1 MSKLS
6 LLDLGFFI
14 AETEASPKHVAGLQ
28 ICKLPAKAPAAF
40 VKNLYNEYLGFTA
53 VKAPFNRIIHFSLSA
68 MPHWQDTDSVDLK
81 QHIFYHKLPS
91 GSNDR
96 QALYDFVSKL
106 HTPMLDRSR
115 PLWEMHVIDGVRT
128 EDGAGRFAVY
138 QRMHHAYA
146 DGVTMARWTAQ
157 GFAQSADDLELRP
170 VWTQKHSGHGARRKQ
185 AAQEMM
191 QSLWKEV
198 GGITLRVLG
207 VGRLAAMLFLE
218 SVKLTKN
225 AIALPFVSSAK
236 TPLTGQVTPGRQ
248 FTTASVSMARVN
260 RIRERTRS
268 TVNHVALTCLDGA
281 LRRYLSDQGVELKR
295 PITIQMP
302 VNLRRDGEKTAGNKI
317 GIIQVE
323 LSPPTDDPYVRLRN
337 IGFSLRNVRTMIDS
351 VAPEGIE
358 SYTILTGL
366 VAQIAE
372 MLKLSNT
379 LPPMG
384 NTLVSNVPGPK
395 EPLYLKGAKM
405 EEMHPIST
413 LPPSNLL
420 NITLF
425 SYAGDLFFGL
435 IATDELPN
443 LQRLG
448 HYVQEAFTELEISV
462 QDAHAA

>member
-14 AETEASPKHVAGLQ
+14 AETEASPKHVAGLL
-28 ICKLPAKAPAAF
+28 IFKRPPKSTPAFA
-40 VKNLYNEYLGFTA
+40 KNLFKEYLA
-53 VKAPFNRIIHFSLSA
+53 ASDVKPPFNRVIQFTMGSWPYWQPIEKLDMSQHVFFHT
-68 MPHWQDTDSVDLK
+68 MPK
-81 QHIFYHKLPS
+81 
-91 GSNDR
+91 GANDR
-96 QALYDFVSKL
+96 AALYAFVSQL

-115 PLWEMHVIDGVRT
+115 PLWEVHVIDGLP
-128 EDGAGRFAVY
+128 DGKFALY
-138 QRMHHAYA
+138 QKMHHAYA
-146 DGVTMARWTAQ
+146 DGVTMARWTAECYSTSPTDMDQ
-157 GFAQSADDLELRP
+157 VP
-170 VWTQKHSGHGARRKQ
+170 VWTQKHGGHGGSRSARAKQ
-185 AAQEMM
+185 ELLQMT
-191 QSLWKEV
+191 WKEV
-198 GGITLRVLG
+198 TGNTRRFLGI
-207 VGRLAAMLFLE
+207 GRLAAMLLLE

-236 TPLTGQVTPGRQ
+236 TPLTGQVTSGRQ
-248 FTTASVSMARVN
+248 FATAGVSMERVN
-260 RIRERTRS
+260 AIRTRTRS
-268 TVNHVALTCLDGA
+268 TLNHIALTCLDGA
-281 LRRYLSDQGVELKR
+281 LRRYLQDQGVELRR

-302 VNLRRDGEKTAGNKI
+302 VNLRKEGEKTAGNKI

-337 IGFSLRNVRTMIDS
+337 IGYSLRNVRTMVDS
-351 VAPEGIE
+351 VAPEAIE
-358 SYTILTGL
+358 SYTIITGL

-372 MLKLSNT
+372 TLKLSNKM
-379 LPPMG
+379 PPMG

-395 EPLYLKGAKM
+395 EHLYIKGARM

-443 LQRLG
+443 LERLG
-448 HYVQEAFTELEISV
+448 VYVEEAFGELEASV
-462 QDAHAA
+462 RDAHM